1 MYIRMHSNCQA
12 RRTALTPRHETAL
25 AYAELGIAIFPVAV
39 NGKRPLPGSCSFL
52 DATTSAD
59 LINRWWLQADYNLA
73 VEPERMGCFVV
84 DIDPRHGGDETWE
97 RLISEYHD
105 RTTTRTVIT
114 PSGGRHLWFYGSAS
128 PSAGKLGPGLDIRGK
143 ASYVLVPPSIID
155 GVCYRDLH
163 AS

>member
-1 MYIRMHSNCQA
+1 VS
-12 RRTALTPRHETAL
+12 PRHEIAL
-25 AYAELGIAIFPVAV
+25 AYAELGIPIFPVAV
-39 NGKRPLPGSCSFL
+39 NGKTPVTPHGFR
-52 DATTSAD
+52 DATTNVE
-59 LINRWWLQADYNLA
+59 LINRWWGQADYNLA

-84 DIDPRHGGDETWE
+84 DIDPRHGGDTSWE
-97 RLISEYHD
+97 RLVSEYHD
-105 RTTTRTVIT
+105 QTTTRTVIT
-114 PSGGRHLWFYGSAS
+114 PNGGRHLWFYGSAS